1 MLIPAYVTRILD
13 RDGRVIGT
21 NIVET
26 AHDVALTKGDKPFVS
41 TYFAKK
47 YLEDKGYIV
56 FTGLIGDFFELQ
68 EKLFL
73 SSDLERQEE

>member
-1 MLIPAYVTRILD
+1 MLIPVYVTRILD
-13 RDGRVIGT
+13 RDGRDIGT
-21 NIVET
+21 NIIDT
-26 AHDVALTKGDKPFVS
+26 AHDVALIRGDKPFAT

-68 EKLFL
+68 DKLFL